1 MLGLSRFGFP
11 TRMSLP
17 TKINVV
23 IAITFLFVIVSVTFY
38 TAHREKAHALEEAKQ
53 QTRDMTTFYFDSLN
67 TMMLTGTM
75 EQRTLLR
82 NKILRR
88 QGVIEARVVRGQPVK
103 QQFGPGFADEQAIDD
118 LDSRALKGEEVIT
131 VKNGKQGRVITV
143 LTPFRAT
150 NDTRGVNCLQ
160 CHNVSSGAINGAIR
174 ISFSLSDIDKQV
186 EHDLWLG
193 AGANLLLMLLGLG
206 VINLL
211 LRNWITKPINNFMD
225 AITQRS
231 LGDTKSKVS
240 VVNNDEIGRLALAF
254 NNMTDKVNAIVQREH
269 ETAETLR
276 SKVDVLLDVVSR
288 AAKGDLK
295 GKVRFA
301 GNDAIGE
308 LASVIQIMID
318 NLRLLIEDKHRTVED
333 LQKKVDAIL
342 AVVTKAAEGDLT
354 GRLNFQGD
362 DAIGRLAKGVQRMIQ
377 SLDTLVSQVQQSG
390 IQVTSSATEIAATAK
405 QQEATVTQQAATV
418 NEIVATSTQISAT
431 AKELLSTM
439 NEVAEVMESTA
450 TSARSGHVGLEKM
463 GTTVDRIVDSSSSI
477 VTKLEVLS
485 EKARN
490 INTVVTTITKVADQ
504 TNLLS
509 LNAAI
514 EAEKAGEYGLGFA
527 VVATEIRRLADQTAV
542 ATWDIE
548 QMVREI
554 QSAVAASVLGV
565 EKFSHEVKRSSEE
578 VMQIGQ
584 QFATIIGQVQALT
597 PRFDAVHVGVHSQAD
612 GAEQIVEAIVQLN
625 ESAQQTLESLRH
637 SHKSIDRLKDAA
649 HSLHHG
655 VSKFN
660 VLGAKALPVRE
671 GI

>member
-1 MLGLSRFGFP
+1 MPALSNFDFA

-17 TKINVV
+17 TKINAA
-23 IAITFLFVIVSVTFY
+23 IAITFLFVIASVTFY
-38 TAHREKAHALEEAKQ
+38 TAHREKARALEDAKE
-53 QTRDMTTFYFDSLN
+53 QTRNMTTFYFDSLN

-75 EQRTLLR
+75 DQRTLLR

-88 QGVIEARVVRGQPVK
+88 QGVVDARVIRGQPVK
-103 QQFGPGFADEQAIDD
+103 QQFGQGYAEEQGMDD
-118 LDSRALKGEEVIT
+118 LDTRALKGEEVIT
-131 VKNGKQGRVITV
+131 VENGKLGRVITV
-143 LTPFRAT
+143 LTPFLAT
-150 NDTRGVNCLQ
+150 EDTRGVNCLQ
-160 CHNVSSGAINGAIR
+160 CHDVPSGAVNGAIR
-174 ISFSLSDIDKQV
+174 VSFSLRDMDKQV
-186 EHDLWLG
+186 EHDLWIG
-193 AGANLLLMLLGLG
+193 AGANLLLMILGLG
-206 VINLL
+206 VINWL
-211 LRNWITKPINNFMD
+211 LRNWITQPVNNFMD
-225 AITQRS
+225 AIAQRS
-231 LGDTKSKVS
+231 HGDTTAKVS
-240 VVNNDEIGRLALAF
+240 VVNNDEIGRLAKAF

-276 SKVDVLLDVVSR
+276 SKVDILLDVVSR

-308 LASVIQIMID
+308 LAGVIQIMID

-333 LQKKVDAIL
+333 LQKKVDSIL
-342 AVVTKAAEGDLT
+342 VVVTKAAEGDLT
-354 GRLNFQGD
+354 GRVILQGD

-377 SLDTLVSQVQQSG
+377 NLDTLVSQVQQSG

-405 QQEATVTQQAATV
+405 QQEATVAQQAATV
-418 NEIVATSTQISAT
+418 NDIVATSTQISAT
-431 AKELLSTM
+431 AKELSSTM
-439 NEVAEVMESTA
+439 DEVAEVMENTA
-450 TSARSGHVGLEKM
+450 MSARSGHVGLERM
-463 GTTVDRIVDSSSSI
+463 GITVNRIVDSSSSI

-548 QMVREI
+548 QMVKEI
-554 QSAVAASVLGV
+554 QSAVAASVISV
-565 EKFSHEVKRSSEE
+565 ENFSHEVKRSSEE
-578 VMQIGQ
+578 VTQIGQ

-597 PRFDAVHVGVHSQAD
+597 PRFDAVHSGVHSQSD
-612 GAEQIVEAIVQLN
+612 GAEQIVNSIIQLN

-637 SHKSIDRLKDAA
+637 SHQAIDHLKDAA

-655 VSKFN
+655 VSKFS
-660 VLGAKALPVRE
+660 VLGAKALPGRE
-671 GI
+671 V